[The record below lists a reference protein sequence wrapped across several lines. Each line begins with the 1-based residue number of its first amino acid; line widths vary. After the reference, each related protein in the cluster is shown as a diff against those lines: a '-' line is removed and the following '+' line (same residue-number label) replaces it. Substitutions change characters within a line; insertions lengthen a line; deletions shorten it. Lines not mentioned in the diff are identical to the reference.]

1 MNHSAATDFPSLC
14 VQYIAISFF
23 LTINFVDILQ
33 NPLSLWTHILFGLW
47 FDLSKTFWKELVI
60 VIPFLSFEGITQ
72 DYMLQISITHNKN
85 LNPLLNLLINCICA
99 KSAPQI
105 FSIKNKCTFLLLNF
119 LIIDLCNSLA
129 NSLIGMFSFLMLLP
143 EVFLSKNL

>member
-72 DYMLQISITHNKN
+72 DYMLQISIT
-85 LNPLLNLLINCICA
+85 I
-99 KSAPQI
+99 
-105 FSIKNKCTFLLLNF
+105 IKT
-119 LIIDLCNSLA
+119 
-129 NSLIGMFSFLMLLP
+129 
-143 EVFLSKNL
+143 